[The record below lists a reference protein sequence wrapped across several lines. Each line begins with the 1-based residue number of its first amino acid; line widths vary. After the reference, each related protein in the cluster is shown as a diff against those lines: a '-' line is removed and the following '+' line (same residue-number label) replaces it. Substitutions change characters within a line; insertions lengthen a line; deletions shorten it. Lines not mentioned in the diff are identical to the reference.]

1 MNPIKNTDYKI
12 IREETNMMELALI
25 RTMLDKEFYDNHKG
39 IRCPD
44 KIFSKDARKIKQTL
58 DYAMSTYDKNL
69 TPTELQALFFVNNT
83 SMTTAN
89 KQVFEELF
97 SKISREKPL
106 NNDIA
111 TDVLSKLFQQVVGDE
126 IAQLGFDYVNGDQNS
141 LEPLRSLLTNYQDD
155 FMPNLKIEW
164 DDISIETLLEANDIQ
179 SQWKWN
185 IPSLGRKVEGISGGH
200 LVVVGARPNTGKT
213 SFHASTIAA
222 PDGFASQGAK
232 CMILCNEES
241 YERVGARYLSAA
253 TSMSMDEVKTNMAVA
268 ALRYDPVN
276 KNIFIK
282 DSTGKDMSWVEA
294 IIKAYEPDIVVLDMG
309 DKFAS
314 KTSDKSDI
322 YLKEAAIHARNI
334 AKQYKCAIIWM
345 SQLSAAAEGLV
356 HPDQSMLEGSKTG
369 KAAEADL
376 MILISKNKVV
386 EGQDEDES
394 SQRHLCIA
402 KHKLKGGWHGTVHCE
417 LDGDRSQYLA

>member
-1 MNPIKNTDYKI
+1 
-12 IREETNMMELALI
+12 
-25 RTMLDKEFYDNHKG
+25 MLDKEFYDNHKG

-44 KIFSKDARKIKQTL
+44 KIFSKDARKIKHTL
-58 DYAMSTYDKNL
+58 DYAMSTYDKSL
-69 TPTELQALFFVNNT
+69 TPTELEALFEANNR

-89 KQVFEELF
+89 KQVYRELF
-97 SKISREKPL
+97 RKIAREKPL
-106 NNDIA
+106 SNEIA
-111 TDVLSKLFQQVVGDE
+111 TDVLSKLFQQVVGEE
-126 IAQLGFDYVNGDQNS
+126 IANLGFDYVNGTQES
-141 LEPLRSLLTNYQDD
+141 LEPLRNLLIDYQDD

-164 DDISIETLLEANDIQ
+164 DDTSIDTLLKANDIQ

-185 IPSLGRKVEGISGGH
+185 IPTLRRKTEGISAGH

-232 CMILCNEES
+232 CMVLCNEES

-268 ALRYDPVN
+268 ALRYEPVS

-282 DSTGKDMSWVEA
+282 DSTGKDMAWVEA

-309 DKFAS
+309 DKFAIG
-314 KTSDKSDI
+314 KGERTDLF
-322 YLKEAAIHARNI
+322 LKEAAIHARNI
-334 AKQYKCAIIWM
+334 AKAHKCVIMWM
-345 SQLSAAAEGLV
+345 SQLSAEAEGLIE
-356 HPDQSMLEGSKTG
+356 PDQSMLEGSKTG

-376 MILISKNKVV
+376 IIMVSKNKHV
-386 EGQDEDES
+386 EGDENAEA
-394 SQRHLCIA
+394 QRHLKIA
-402 KHKLKGGWHGTVHCE
+402 KNKLKGGSHERVTCK
-417 LDGDRSQYLA
+417 LDGDRSQYLP

>member
-1 MNPIKNTDYKI
+1 
-12 IREETNMMELALI
+12 MELALI
-25 RTMLDKEFYDNHKG
+25 RTLMDKTFYENHKG

-44 KIFSKDARKIKQTL
+44 KIFTKDVRKIKQTL
-58 DYAMSTYDKNL
+58 DYAMDTYDKTL
-69 TPTELQALFFVNNT
+69 TPSELEALFYANNN

-89 KQVFEELF
+89 KEAYRDLF
-97 SKISREKPL
+97 RKISRENPL
-106 NNDIA
+106 GKEIA
-111 TDVLSKLFQQVVGDE
+111 DDVLSKLFQQVVGEE
-126 IAQLGFDYVNGDQNS
+126 IANLGFDYVNGTQQS
-141 LEPLRSLLTNYQDD
+141 LEPLRKLLSDYQDD
-155 FMPNLKIEW
+155 FMPNLKIDW

-185 IPSLGRKVEGISGGH
+185 IPSLRRKVEGISGGH

-222 PDGFASQGAK
+222 PDGFAHQGAK

-253 TSMSMDEVKTNMAVA
+253 TSMSMDEVKTNMPVA
-268 ALRYDPVN
+268 ALRYEPVKN
-276 KNIFIK
+276 NIFIK

-294 IIKAYEPDIVVLDMG
+294 IVKAYEPDIVVLDMG

-314 KTSDKSDI
+314 KTSDKSDV

-345 SQLSAAAEGLV
+345 SQLSAVAEGKV
-356 HPDQSMLEGSKTG
+356 NVDQSMLEGSKTG

-376 MILISKNKVV
+376 MVLISKNQMV
-386 EGQDEDES
+386 EGQDEEES
-394 SQRHLCIA
+394 AQRHLNIA
-402 KHKLKGGWHGTVHCE
+402 KNKLKGGWHGVVHCD
-417 LDGDRSQYLA
+417 LDGARSQYLA